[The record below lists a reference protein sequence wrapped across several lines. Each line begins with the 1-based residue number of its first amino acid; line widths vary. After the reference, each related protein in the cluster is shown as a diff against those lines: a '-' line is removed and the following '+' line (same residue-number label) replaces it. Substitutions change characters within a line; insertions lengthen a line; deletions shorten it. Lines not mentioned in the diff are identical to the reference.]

1 MRKNTNASMASL
13 PAPVYIDSDT
23 ALRAII
29 PYLSSEPFLAVDTES
44 NSLYAYRERVCLFQL
59 TTRQRDFIVDPFT
72 IQDMNPLGEVLAN
85 PRIEKIFHAAE
96 YDIFGIKRDFG
107 FAIENVFDTLI
118 AARMT
123 GHAQVGLNNL
133 AEYYLGVTMDKRHQ
147 RDNWGKRPL
156 PADSLLYAQ
165 MDTHFLPMLRNDLY
179 DELVRRDCMEEAQDA
194 FRELAYLEP
203 PTLEFDPE
211 GYWSIGKPLR
221 LNRQQLAI
229 LRELYL
235 LREQLA
241 EQRDVPPFKV
251 LTNEAMGELARQAP
265 HNKTALAE
273 IKGMSPGF
281 IRRYGDV
288 ILNAIETGQ
297 QAKPPRPPS
306 QDQVTSRKVTE
317 RYAALR
323 EWRKQRASARGVDS
337 DLIVSKNV
345 LWTLAHTAP
354 QSLADLADI
363 PGLGPWRLSNYGAE
377 LIALLQTFG

>member
-1 MRKNTNASMASL
+1 MASL
-13 PAPVYIDSDT
+13 PPATYIDSDA

-29 PYLSSEPFLAVDTES
+29 PYLSSEPFLALDTES

-59 TTRQRDFIVDPFT
+59 TTRQRDFIVDPLD
-72 IQDMNPLGEVLAN
+72 IKDMSPLGDVLAN
-85 PRIEKIFHAAE
+85 PRIEKILHAAE
-96 YDIFGIKRDFG
+96 YDLFGIKRDFG
-107 FAIENVFDTLI
+107 FSVVNIFDTLI
-118 AARMT
+118 AARMI

-133 AEYYLGVTMDKRHQ
+133 VQHYLGVQLDKRHQ

-179 DELVRRDCMEEAQDA
+179 DELVARGWLHEAQDA
-194 FRELAYLEP
+194 FHELIYLEP
-203 PTLEFDPE
+203 PTLEFDPD
-211 GYWSIGKPLR
+211 GYWHIGKSLG

-241 EQRDVPPFKV
+241 EQRNVPPFKV

-265 HNKTALAE
+265 HSKTALADV
-273 IKGMSPGF
+273 KGITPGF
-281 IRRYGDV
+281 IRRYGDAV
-288 ILNAIETGQ
+288 LNAIESGQ
-297 QAKPPRPPS
+297 QARLPRPPR
-306 QDQVTSRKVTE
+306 QDQLASRKVTE

-323 EWRKQRASARGVDS
+323 EWRRQRASARGVDS

-345 LWTLAHTAP
+345 LWTLAQTAP
-354 QSLADLADI
+354 QTLSDLADI
-363 PGLGPWRLSNYGAE
+363 PGLGPWRLSTYGAE